1 MLLLLLLPQDAG
13 SLPASAPGSYQ
24 LSSWAEEVEL
34 RPATPTPGGGAAGPK
49 ASRRRR
55 ARRTSTGDGGAVA
68 GAQAQRR
75 AWLQSLEAVHRMFDH
90 QLGRALD
97 AALDACRG
105 GLPAAEAA
113 APGRPGAAAAPR
125 KPSGGDSAASRAL
138 VLEPFVQDR

>member
-1 MLLLLLLPQDAG
+1 M
-13 SLPASAPGSYQ
+13 PASAPGSYQ

-34 RPATPTPGGGAAGPK
+34 RPATPTPGSAGAGPK

-55 ARRTSTGDGGAVA
+55 ARTSSGDGGA
-68 GAQAQRR
+68 GAQAQLR
-75 AWLQSLEAVHRMFDH
+75 AWLQSVEAVRRLFDH

-113 APGRPGAAAAPR
+113 QPAPPGAPR
-125 KPSGGDSAASRAL
+125 KPSRGDTAASRAL
-138 VLEPFVQDR
+138 VLEPFVQER